1 MCIRIAQVGTKSPKT
16 NREVTAKIVEDEIL
30 TLVNHIR
37 EQCFQHAEDFAP
49 GDVRYQGFEDR
60 EGLGRGMVTI
70 HRRQVTSFE
79 VDVAMGCLLV
89 FFLGNGIQAGG
100 GRAYKWCPFWGK
112 MGITSARITSITRAS
127 DYYNRARVAVRF
139 GSQAWGREGW
149 TINNPKAKI
158 VRCMLQLLQ
167 QRAGS
172 GPLLASL
179 KMPVW
184 EPYPRMFRM
193 GQPNA
198 AAAEV
203 QRPSALPTSECV
215 RVVYW
220 YSIQ

>member
-1 MCIRIAQVGTKSPKT
+1 
-16 NREVTAKIVEDEIL
+16 
-30 TLVNHIR
+30 
-37 EQCFQHAEDFAP
+37 
-49 GDVRYQGFEDR
+49 
-60 EGLGRGMVTI
+60 MVTI
-70 HRRQVTSFE
+70 QRRKVTSFE
-79 VDVAMGCLLV
+79 VDVAMGCLLG

-139 GSQAWGREGW
+139 NSQARGREGW

-158 VRCMLQLLQ
+158 VRRMLQLLQ

-198 AAAEV
+198 AAAEA
-203 QRPSALPTSECV
+203 QKPSALPTREQMNTVPEERTRAAPVWWKCSQLMKTQHQDRSYYLFGSKNTYCSGVTE
-215 RVVYW
+215 RA
-220 YSIQ
+220 SMQS